1 MFEESK
7 SCSHN
12 HNEWIGTYKSGRVEN
27 GGELDEKMSKDE
39 NLSSKEAFVLV
50 AP

>member
-1 MFEESK
+1 MDRHIQER
-7 SCSHN
+7 
-12 HNEWIGTYKSGRVEN
+12 KSGK
-27 GGELDEKMSKDE
+27 GGELDEKLSKDE